1 MNNIKT
7 IGIPCLLTCAVG
19 VIIACYVF
27 PAVLAMTL
35 AMALPLLDWITDGI
49 AYFWALSFLQMVVL
63 IILYI
68 TALLLLLKYF
78 RGRER
83 LVSLSFAFVVSVSLL
98 FMHRHV
104 LHNSLLLSELIIEVF
119 LIVSVSLIIV
129 WKKTKQPLPPIHN
142 KRHCSKSENPVEY

>member
-1 MNNIKT
+1 
-7 IGIPCLLTCAVG
+7 
-19 VIIACYVF
+19 
-27 PAVLAMTL
+27 MTL

-104 LHNSLLLSELIIEVF
+104 LHNSLLLSELVIEVF

-129 WKKTKQPLPPIHN
+129 HRVGRTHADKKRIIPNQARRAVK
-142 KRHCSKSENPVEY
+142 